1 MTFNRYS
8 SLSAAVSV
16 VLHVA
21 LVVIVSVG
29 LLQHSHHEIDKP
41 PVIIELVRPK
51 QEPPPPPPKPEP
63 PKPEPPKPEPPKP
76 KPLKPEPVQPEPPR
90 PAPPVAAPPP
100 APMPAPAPAPAV
112 TVPETK
118 PAPHPPEPVPA
129 PKPAPAPQVPPAPP
143 APPASPAPSAKTDV
157 SISASYGAS
166 NAKPVYPT
174 MSKRMGEQ
182 GTVVLRVLVKSDG
195 SAGTVE
201 VKSPSGFPR
210 LDQSAVEAVKTWRF
224 NPATLDGKPVDE
236 WYQVPIPFK
245 LN

>member
-90 PAPPVAAPPP
+90 PAPPVAAPP
-100 APMPAPAPAPAV
+100 
-112 TVPETK
+112 K
-118 PAPHPPEPVPA
+118 PDL
-129 PKPAPAPQVPPAPP
+129 PKSELPKLDSTQKLQTESAQIEKHSQIQNEASKKGRGHNAS
-143 APPASPAPSAKTDV
+143 ASPDPAFQSRFQAAYD
-157 SISASYGAS
+157 SSSMI
-166 NAKPVYPT
+166 
-174 MSKRMGEQ
+174 KRFRLQ
-182 GTVVLRVLVKSDG
+182 GTVVFNFLVRADGSIDTESIKVKSSSG
-195 SAGTVE
+195 SQRLDEFALE
-201 VKSPSGFPR
+201 ILKKSPKFSPEIKDGEAI
-210 LDQSAVEAVKTWRF
+210 DAVKD
-224 NPATLDGKPVDE
+224 L
-236 WYQVPIPFK
+236 PITFK
-245 LN
+245 LPY